1 MIGFA
6 NEMSSV
12 LYPKHDYVKETEC
25 AALANI
31 VKIGSSILLTLPSV
45 IVPFMGAPAALTGGI
60 VSAEVAGIAATSATR
75 VSKMGRLKNMVRKVG
90 NSARSGQALKKIP
103 TKLRSGISTKIPRLS
118 PGMGKR
124 IGKSFTRGG
133 SSWVKADKVMNT
145 PLAKLVNGNSV
156 TALLVRLCLINTPSR
171 SGL

>member
-45 IVPFMGAPAALTGGI
+45 IVPFMAAPAALIGGV
-60 VSAEVAGIAATSATR
+60 VSAEVAGVAATSATR
-75 VSKMGRLKNMVRKVG
+75 VSAMSRLNNMVRRVG
-90 NSARSGQALKKIP
+90 NSVRPGRAFRKIP
-103 TKLRSGISTKIPRLS
+103 TALRSGAFIKRPRLS
-118 PGMGKR
+118 PGIGKR
-124 IGKSFTRGG
+124 LGKVITRGG
-133 SSWVKADKVMNT
+133 TGWVQADKVMKT
-145 PLAKLVNGNSV
+145 PLAQLINSNSV
-156 TALLVRLCLINTPSR
+156 TALLV
-171 SGL
+171 